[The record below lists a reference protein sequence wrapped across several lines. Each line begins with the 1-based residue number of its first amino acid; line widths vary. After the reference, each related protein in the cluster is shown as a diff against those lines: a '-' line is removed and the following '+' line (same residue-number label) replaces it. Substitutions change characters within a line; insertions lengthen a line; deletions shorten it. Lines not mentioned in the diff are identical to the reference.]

1 MSVFVL
7 ERPYT
12 GPGKPVWTI
21 TECADRQD
29 ALEHINKTAGT
40 PDCYQVIEGVR
51 LKLEP
56 VTQVTQYQ
64 FARGT

>member
-7 ERPYT
+7 EVDRGTGRWSNKEFKSRP
-12 GPGKPVWTI
+12 
-21 TECADRQD
+21 E
-29 ALEHINKTAGT
+29 ALDHINQNIE
-40 PDCYQVIEGVR
+40 PDSTFQVIEGVR

>member
-7 ERPYT
+7 RPYA
-12 GPGKPVWTI
+12 GIGKTLWTLD
-21 TECADRQD
+21 ECKDRAE
-29 ALEHINKTAGT
+29 ALDRINGTQGTAT
-40 PDCYQVIEGVR
+40 VIEGVR

>member
-7 ERPYT
+7 HRRNSAFET
-12 GPGKPVWTI
+12 AWFI
-21 TECADRQD
+21 TECDSRES
-29 ALEHINKTAGT
+29 ALECINANHSK
-40 PDCYQVIEGVR
+40 DVLQVIEGVR